1 MHTISRYSKADY
13 ISLTERELRLD
24 ARDLKTDLRVLAADT
39 ARRFR
44 SKSLAVTKGRQGA
57 CMTNFDGAFV
67 VVPAF
72 ASRAID
78 SIGSGDAFFAISSL
92 AARLNAPL
100 EITAFLG
107 NVAGAL
113 AVQII
118 GNQKAIDKPG
128 LTKYVTSLLK

>member
-1 MHTISRYSKADY
+1 MS
-13 ISLTERELRLD
+13 
-24 ARDLKTDLRVLAADT
+24 DLA
-39 ARRFR
+39 
-44 SKSLAVTKGRQGA
+44 
-57 CMTNFDGAFV
+57 GAFV

-92 AARLNAPL
+92 AARLDAPL

-118 GNQKAIDKPG
+118 GNQKAIDKTG

>member
-1 MHTISRYSKADY
+1 MTRPPALRYDSRMAD
-13 ISLTERELRLD
+13 S
-24 ARDLKTDLRVLAADT
+24 RD
-39 ARRFR
+39 
-44 SKSLAVTKGRQGA
+44 G
-57 CMTNFDGAFV
+57 FV

-72 ASRAID
+72 ASRAVD

-92 AARLNAPL
+92 AARLDAPL